1 MAVKVFVDTDVV
13 ISSLISEKRAAF
25 LLLTNTKG
33 IQLYISNI
41 SLQETEKVVARLGL
55 ESEKGRDF
63 IEKRL
68 DVVEILEEASEIQAK
83 FSNYVLDFDD
93 AHIVAGSVT
102 AKAQFLIS
110 YNIKDFKKAE
120 IKEEFNIIVATPA
133 NLLQYLR
140 SQ

>member
-13 ISSLISEKRAAF
+13 ISSLISEKGAAF